1 MATIKDVAA
10 RAGVSYT
17 TVSHVLNETRPVR
30 ASTRERVLAAA
41 RDLHYVPS
49 QVARSLKQQVTQTIG
64 LIVPNAYNP
73 YFAELARGIEDVCL
87 RGGRSAVVCS
97 TDAQPERQLA
107 QLAFLHQK
115 RVDGIIVSS
124 PVQDA
129 ALVHALQQAACPLVI
144 ADREIAGV
152 QSDLVQVDNAQGGLL
167 AAEHLV
173 ELGHRRF
180 GCITG
185 PAELDVSRD
194 RLQGFRRGLAEAG
207 QSLPDEA
214 VRVGDFNTPA
224 AHALALELLRSGQGI
239 TALFVQ
245 NDMMAV
251 GALRAAGELGIAV
264 PGRLSIVG
272 FDDIELA
279 RYLFPALTT
288 VGASIRRLGEVTAET
303 MLARIERRD
312 LPRQWVKV
320 RPALQPRESTGPA
333 PR

>member
-30 ASTRERVLAAA
+30 SSTRDRVLAAA
-41 RDLHYVPS
+41 HDLHYVPS
-49 QVARSLKQQVTQTIG
+49 QVARSLKQQVTRTIG
-64 LIVPNAYNP
+64 LIIPNAYNP
-73 YFAELARGIEDVCL
+73 YFAELARGVEDVCS
-87 RGGRSAVVCS
+87 RTGRSAVVCS
-97 TDAQPERQLA
+97 TDAIPERQIA
-107 QLAFLHQK
+107 QLEFLLQK

-124 PVQDA
+124 PAQDLA
-129 ALVHALQQAACPLVI
+129 WLHALQQAGCPLVI
-144 ADREIAGV
+144 ADREVAGV
-152 QSDLVQVDNAQGGLL
+152 ESDLVQVDNERGGLL
-167 AAEHLV
+167 AAEHLLQ
-173 ELGHRRF
+173 LGHRRL

-185 PAELDVSRD
+185 PSGVDVSQD

-207 QSLPDEA
+207 LTLPDDA

-224 AHALALELLRSGQGI
+224 AHQLALELLRAGQGL
-239 TALFVQ
+239 TGLFVQ

-264 PGRLSIVG
+264 PEELSIVG

-288 VGASIRRLGEVTAET
+288 VGVSIRKLGEVTAET
-303 MLARIERRD
+303 MLARIERPD
-312 LPRQWVKV
+312 AQRQWVKV
-320 RPALQPRESTGPA
+320 RPTLRTLESTGPA
-333 PR
+333 PT